1 MEFKDI
7 IKDYRQEFNL
17 TQSELGDK
25 LSMSANAI
33 GNYEQGYRQPD
44 IQTLCAI
51 ADIFNISLDQLVG
64 RDFEKVIPKDY
75 AFAVEFAKN
84 EKISPEALK
93 RIIIHC
99 KQIAEDLNK

>member
-7 IKDYRQEFNL
+7 LKDYRQEFNL

-33 GNYEQGYRQPD
+33 GNYEQGHRQPD
-44 IQTLCAI
+44 IQILWAI
-51 ADIFNISLDQLVG
+51 ADVFNISLDRLVG
-64 RDFEKVIPKDY
+64 RDFEKVMPERY

-99 KQIAEDLNK
+99 KQIAEDLVK